1 MEQLFNLL
9 DPVTADMLLQITVA
23 AILGIFIGMERSAAY
38 KTAGMRTYGLISMG
52 SCLFVV
58 ISHAISSS
66 YVGLTNFDPLR
77 VASQIIVGIGFVGGG
92 IIMTQEHKIIG
103 ITTAAGLWVSAGI
116 GMAVGFHLYTLAVF
130 VTLMTL
136 FIFTVLWHIESRI
149 KRYSH
154 NLYINRG
161 DDARQDGRD
170 DI

>member
-1 MEQLFNLL
+1 MEQIFFLL
-9 DPVTADMLLQITVA
+9 DPITADMLFQITVA

-58 ISHAISSS
+58 ISHAVSSQ
-66 YVGLTNFDPLR
+66 YIGLTTFDPLR

-116 GMAVGFHLYTLAVF
+116 GMAVGFHLYGIALF

-149 KRYSH
+149 KLYAH
-154 NLYINRG
+154 HLYINRG
-161 DDARQDGRD
+161 DHSHRD
-170 DI
+170 SKDDV

>member
-1 MEQLFNLL
+1 MDQIIALL
-9 DPVTADMLLQITVA
+9 DPLTADMLLQVTVA
-23 AILGIFIGMERSAAY
+23 ALLGIFIGIERSAAY

-58 ISHAISSS
+58 ISHAVAIQFI
-66 YVGLTNFDPLR
+66 GLTNFDPMR

-116 GMAVGFHLYTLAVF
+116 GMAVGFHLYVLAVF

-136 FIFTVLWHIESRI
+136 FIFTVLWHVEI
-149 KRYSH
+149 KIKQHARS
-154 NLYINRG
+154 LYTG
-161 DDARQDGRD
+161 KSDQHGGEKD

>member
-1 MEQLFNLL
+1 MEQILLLL
-9 DPVTADMLLQITVA
+9 DPATVDMMFQVTVA
-23 AILGIFIGMERSAAY
+23 AILGILIGMERSAAY

-58 ISHAISSS
+58 ISHAVSSQFI
-66 YVGLTNFDPLR
+66 GLTNFDPMR

-116 GMAVGFHLYTLAVF
+116 GMAVGFHLYTLATF

-136 FIFTVLWHIESRI
+136 FIFTVLWRVETRI
-149 KRYSH
+149 KHYAHGLYSEKS
-154 NLYINRG
+154 NRH
-161 DDARQDGRD
+161 DDNKN